1 MIHVPYRHKTISR
14 LGKWKAMKKCKLMI
28 LHLTRLCRK
37 RCLLENCQVQPAI
50 LGLRPGC
57 EDRRFVKHFVCPNF
71 DLWTNKQTKQKQYA
85 PQIKSGDIQFGLSR
99 GWILRPWLLQ
109 HLLFVYEA
117 RGCRTR
123 SSQYA
128 YCPWTLVWPYY
139 GDTLSGMPS
148 RGHTCASYSYIR
160 LIWRAKDQK
169 ANRAD
174 VTSCTR
180 PWCLTP
186 FHILYMHFLARFLVL
201 QDGLYNKH
209 DEQLS
214 PRTLKNKEST
224 TYIYHVLMFSFLRH
238 FYISQRYI

>member
-99 GWILRPWLLQ
+99 GWILRPWLSK
-109 HLLFVYEA
+109 HLLLCMRPGAVRWSLLNMHIA
-117 RGCRTR
+117 PG
-123 SSQYA
+123 
-128 YCPWTLVWPYY
+128 PW
-139 GDTLSGMPS
+139 SGPS
-148 RGHTCASYSYIR
+148 TG
-160 LIWRAKDQK
+160 
-169 ANRAD
+169 
-174 VTSCTR
+174 
-180 PWCLTP
+180 TP
-186 FHILYMHFLARFLVL
+186 FLACLPAGILVPVTPISDWS
-201 QDGLYNKH
+201 DGRKIKRQNT
-209 DEQLS
+209 Q
-214 PRTLKNKEST
+214 
-224 TYIYHVLMFSFLRH
+224 M
-238 FYISQRYI
+238 